1 MNISQE
7 LINNEA
13 KIIYDMIQ
21 ASCNC
26 NTEDCKCDG
35 VFNYSTTLK
44 GIEATAV
51 VSGNSIIVTYVD
63 GTLSTYTAE

>member
-1 MNISQE
+1 MDLEQAKE
-7 LINNEA
+7 NEA
-13 KIIYDMIQ
+13 QVIYEMIK
-21 ASCNC
+21 ASSR
-26 NTEDCKCDG
+26 TEG
-35 VFNYSTTLK
+35 VFKYPSTLK